1 MFFKSYGSLEAEIVP
16 SNRSPLFLYLTCR
29 DKQYTYM
36 RHHTYLSILF
46 ELKRHIDLVL
56 NLKQPNG
63 YSTVA
68 RVLKPIMTIFLFK
81 SNQVFLQIMNSF
93 SFITDCIFHFLSYQ
107 NNITMEP
114 QVNAFLNCFISC
126 TKSKQIIVVVQYF
139 LNAVIKRCYIN

>member
-46 ELKRHIDLVL
+46 GLKRHIDLVL

-63 YSTVA
+63 YSTLA

-81 SNQVFLQIMNSF
+81 SNQ
-93 SFITDCIFHFLSYQ
+93 FITDCIFHFLSYQ

-139 LNAVIKRCYIN
+139 LNAVIERCYLN

>member
-46 ELKRHIDLVL
+46 GLKRHIDLVL

-63 YSTVA
+63 YSTLA
-68 RVLKPIMTIFLFK
+68 RVLQPIMTIFLFK
-81 SNQVFLQIMNSF
+81 SNQ
-93 SFITDCIFHFLSYQ
+93 FITDCIFHFLSYQ

-139 LNAVIKRCYIN
+139 LNAVIERCYLN